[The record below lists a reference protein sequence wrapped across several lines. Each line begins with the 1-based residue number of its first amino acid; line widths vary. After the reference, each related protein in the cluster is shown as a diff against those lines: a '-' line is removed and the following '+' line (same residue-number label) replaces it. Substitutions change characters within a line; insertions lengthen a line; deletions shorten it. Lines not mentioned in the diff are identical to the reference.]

1 MAATG
6 IEEVLQSLMDTLGLC
21 AEKIKGSHGIFTLQ
35 HPNFFV
41 KLLR

>member
-21 AEKIKGSHGIFTLQ
+21 AEKIKGPHGIFTLQ